1 MASRNQLQVNQTLNV
16 LLGQVADLQQSAI
29 QNPATANLD
38 MGGFDITNA
47 DEITCSTLNYTT
59 LNPPISGGSQTL
71 AQTLAL
77 GNSAGIY
84 DVDMSGND
92 ILNTASVQN
101 TSNLQLISTAGS
113 VQVFNNT
120 TPLLTVT
127 DGVTINTISQNGYT
141 TRNTSANSTHY
152 LTFVDVTTTGVGPI
166 QKTNGISC
174 NPNTNILT
182 ATTFSGNLSG
192 TASNSTAIDL
202 TNDNSSGSFF
212 IPFSKTS
219 LSTNN
224 VLYFNGISNTL
235 TYNPSSGDLQTT
247 TFSGSLNGNANT
259 ASTASACSGNS
270 LTATTATTT
279 VGVNLTSDN
288 TAGTYYLPF
297 SKTVTATDNVL
308 YIDNVTGPLSYNAS
322 TSTLSATNF
331 SGLASSSSNILITSD
346 NTVGTYYI
354 PFAKTTG
361 TGQKP
366 LFIDDTVGTPLNYN
380 PSTGVMNVA
389 GVIGT
394 IQLPSTVTLGT
405 FTSGTT
411 LNINM
416 GSFRSF
422 NNFNISFSGTTNT
435 VSVFAFTGAVVNGI
449 YYCAIYNGG
458 TGDLTINSSGF
469 ASNYKT
475 TYAAP
480 IIVPTL
486 GRAVMM
492 VNYLSYTV
500 GGNIYV
506 VSVDLVA

>member
-1 MASRNQLQVNQTLNV
+1 MLMMNQTLNV
-16 LLGQVADLQQSAI
+16 LLGQVADIQQSAV

-38 MGGFDITNA
+38 MNNFDITNA

-59 LNPPISGGSQTL
+59 LNPPVIGGSQTL

-84 DVDMSGND
+84 DVDMSNND

-101 TSNLQLISTAGS
+101 TSNLQLISTAGA

-127 DGVTINTISQNGYT
+127 DGITINTISQNGYT
-141 TRNTSANSTHY
+141 TRHTNGNTTHY
-152 LTFVDVTTTGVGPI
+152 LTFVDTSTTGVGPI

-174 NPNTNILT
+174 NPHTNILT
-182 ATTFSGNLSG
+182 ATSFSGNLSG

-219 LSTNN
+219 LTNNN
-224 VLYFNGISNTL
+224 VLYFNGLSNTL

-259 ASTASACSGNS
+259 ASTAAACSGNS

-322 TSTLSATNF
+322 SSTLSATNF
-331 SGLASSSSNILITSD
+331 SGLASNSSNILITSD
-346 NTVGTYYI
+346 NTAGTYYI

-380 PSTGVMNVA
+380 PSTGVMNVP

-394 IQLPSTVTLGT
+394 IQLPTTITAAT

-416 GSFRSF
+416 GAFRTF
-422 NNFNISFSGTTNT
+422 NNFQIGFSGTTNT
-435 VSVFAFTGAVVNGI
+435 VSVFSFSGAVANGI
-449 YYCAIYNGG
+449 YYVAIHNGG
-458 TGDLTINSSGF
+458 SGNLTINATGF
-469 ASNYKT
+469 AANYLT
-475 TYAAP
+475 TYTSP

-486 GRAVMM
+486 TKAIMM
-492 VNYLSYTV
+492 INYITYTT
-500 GGNIYV
+500 GGAIYV